1 MTKVKALINFVLVD
15 RMEEFSRIAVTYF
28 KSKFLWQRNL
38 KKKSQLSQYSTDHE
52 IFLDNF
58 GSINFL
64 SKIIFPEK
72 YQFVRPIFD
81 IDMFPFKIIT
91 ELPSFEKF

>member
-38 KKKSQLSQYSTDHE
+38 KKK
-52 IFLDNF
+52 IAM
-58 GSINFL
+58 
-64 SKIIFPEK
+64 K
-72 YQFVRPIFD
+72 PI
-81 IDMFPFKIIT
+81 
-91 ELPSFEKF
+91 LH

>member
-1 MTKVKALINFVLVD
+1 MNLLLVD
-15 RMEEFSRIAVTYF
+15 RIEEFSRIAC
-28 KSKFLWQRNL
+28 KFLWQQNLIKKNRNEAKITKIVL
-38 KKKSQLSQYSTDHE
+38 KFFWTLSV
-52 IFLDNF
+52 
-58 GSINFL
+58 NFL